1 MRAGASHSG
10 HRTKRR
16 TFRELR
22 NEVLA
27 AAKAGATYFFA
38 DEEYTR
44 ERIGEIAVY
53 LFIYSC
59 SISKMYYFVV
69 REQSNCLKRNSLT
82 LGFICHNERIAVA
95 ISNE

>member
-38 DEEYTR
+38 DEEHTG

-53 LFIYSC
+53 L
-59 SISKMYYFVV
+59 SI
-69 REQSNCLKRNSLT
+69 CL
-82 LGFICHNERIAVA
+82 
-95 ISNE
+95 